1 MKRPPVWEFRYIK
14 SLDELRDGEIF
25 VSLEGTYHGQ
35 FAIGWAKRP
44 VEDASDLPEI
54 KRRVK
59 RA

>member
-1 MKRPPVWEFRYIK
+1 MKRPTAFEYRYIK

-25 VSLEGTYHGQ
+25 VSLEGTYHGH

-44 VEDASDLPEI
+44 VEDASNFPQI